1 MKTNVTEFIS
11 RNFKT
16 IVTIVSF
23 LVAFYVQSVTNT
35 NSIAELKDR
44 SSTIEERQREQET
57 QINSLKIDRAAYQ
70 ATVEQVALIREDI
83 KEMRSDI
90 KELLKK
96 K

>member
-1 MKTNVTEFIS
+1 MEFIKE
-11 RNFKT
+11 NFKT
-16 IVTIVSF
+16 IFAVGSF
-23 LVAFYVQSVTNT
+23 LVAFYIQGVTNT

-44 SSTIEERQREQET
+44 SSVTEERLREHEA

-70 ATVEQVALIREDI
+70 STVEQVALIRDDI